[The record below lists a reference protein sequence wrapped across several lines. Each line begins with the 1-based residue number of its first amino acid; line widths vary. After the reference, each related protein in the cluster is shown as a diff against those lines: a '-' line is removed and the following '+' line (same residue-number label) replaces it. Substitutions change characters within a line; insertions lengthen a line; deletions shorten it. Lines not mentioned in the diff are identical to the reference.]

1 MSLSVIFAGAAGG
14 SAGAIVLVFM
24 LPPPM
29 LTQLVHI
36 AEQQPPIGA
45 VAAERTRCGPRP
57 VARLPVTASSGGP
70 VFLWKVR
77 LLKTR
82 PNMCN
87 RHTYTNAPYNVAGI
101 TG

>member
-1 MSLSVIFAGAAGG
+1 M

-45 VAAERTRCGPRP
+45 ARP
-57 VARLPVTASSGGP
+57 SAHGAVP
-70 VFLWKVR
+70 
-77 LLKTR
+77 
-82 PNMCN
+82 
-87 RHTYTNAPYNVAGI
+87 APSHGSL
-101 TG
+101 